1 MLNKLIKIAN
11 TLDKKGFYIEANI
24 IDKVIVKLADIQDE
38 GGLNEPYNAQPSPI
52 VDQINESDNNLLIYN
67 KVANDLAAFFKSVS
81 ENEFENISMDRFVN
95 YRRIPEDQ
103 LKEENPK
110 IVQVIEKTNDILDDI
125 LLKSLEEDQV
135 IANIARNNG
144 IQDDIIV
151 DAIYHMIGS
160 HNPLNANQV
169 QAALYEVTK

>member
-11 TLDKKGFYIEANI
+11 TLDKKGFYTEANI

-67 KVANDLAAFFKSVS
+67 KVADDLAAFFKSVS
-81 ENEFENISMDRFVN
+81 EKELENNSMERFVN
-95 YRRIPEDQ
+95 YRRVPEDQ
-103 LKEENPK
+103 IKEENPK
-110 IVQVIEKTNDILDDI
+110 IVQVIEKTNDILDDV
-125 LLKSLEEDQV
+125 LLKSLEEDQA
-135 IANIARNNG
+135 IANIATKNG
-144 IQDDIIV
+144 ISDDIIV

-169 QAALYEVTK
+169 QSALYEVVK